1 MKILIDHHYPFLI
14 AHGGLQVQVEQT
26 FKALRSLGMDV
37 EYLRWWDETQTGN
50 LIHYFG
56 RPSPTYVRG
65 AHEKGMR
72 FVFTELLGST
82 GARSPWT
89 LRIQRLSNFA
99 FERCAPR
106 MVVDRMWWES
116 YRLTD
121 TCIALT
127 GWEAHLIHWLFNA
140 PSERV
145 HVIGNGVEPEFLEP
159 VASVRGKWLIT
170 TASIL
175 PVKRIVETAQAA
187 AETQTPYWVIG
198 RPFSKDDPYFHAF
211 LALQSKYPEVI
222 RYEGPVSDRRQL
234 AQIYREAR
242 GFVMLSQWESLSISA
257 LEAAACGCPLLLSD
271 LPWAHSVF
279 GDAATFCPWNAG
291 LEERKRV
298 LSRFYEAAPS
308 LPVPP
313 RPLSWQEIA
322 ESLRSLYQRLLD
334 SK

>member
-1 MKILIDHHYPFLI
+1 MKILIDHHYPFQI
-14 AHGGLQVQVEQT
+14 AHGGLQIQVEQT
-26 FKALRSLGMDV
+26 FKALRNLGVDV
-37 EYLRWWDETQTGN
+37 EYLRWWDETQTGD

-56 RPSPTYVRG
+56 RPAPNYIRG
-65 AHEKGMR
+65 ARKKGIR
-72 FVFTELLGST
+72 FVFTELLGAT
-82 GARSPWT
+82 GARSPGT
-89 LRIQRLSNFA
+89 LRVQWLTNRV

-106 MVVDRMWWES
+106 IVVDRMWWDS
-116 YRLTD
+116 YQVTD
-121 TCIALT
+121 ACIALT

-140 PSERV
+140 PPDRV
-145 HVIGNGVEPEFLEP
+145 RVIGNGVETEFLEP
-159 VASVRGKWLIT
+159 EASVRGKWLVT

-198 RPFSKDDPYFHAF
+198 RPFSEDDPYFGEF
-211 LALQSKYPEVI
+211 RSLQKRHPEVI
-222 RYEGPVSDRRQL
+222 RYEGAISDRRQL
-234 AQIYREAR
+234 AQVYREAR

-279 GDAATFCPWNAG
+279 GDAATFCRWDASV
-291 LEERKRV
+291 EERKRV

-313 RPLSWQEIA
+313 QPLGWQEIA
-322 ESLRSLYQRLLD
+322 ESLRSLYKSLLD
-334 SK
+334 TK